1 MLVKDARGNPVT
13 ASGPLP
19 VMLLDEAV
27 ASYLGFR
34 KDTGDCLKAVLTAEP
49 DFVLAHCLRGYFMML
64 FGQRAMVSRA
74 QRSLEAAQATART
87 TSATPR
93 EAAHLAALATWVQ
106 GDFAGATARWEA
118 IAAEHPRDILAL
130 KLGQYGRF
138 YSGESERMR
147 DVLARALPAWDARVP
162 GYGFVLGC
170 HAFGLEET
178 GDYAAAERAG
188 REAIDCNPSDIWA
201 AHAVAHVFEMTGR
214 PREGVAWV
222 DSLQSNWAECNN
234 FAFHTFWHRCLFL
247 IELGL
252 FDRVLDLYDREVRP
266 ESTDDLLDISNAV
279 ALLWRLEQAGVDV
292 GDRWGELADRAQG
305 HVDDHL
311 LVFGDVHYL
320 MALAAAGRTD
330 DVACM
335 VESMGRYAVE
345 SVETQ
350 AAVTREPGLALAR
363 AVLAHRRTDY
373 TTVVEELLP
382 VRDTIRRI
390 GGSHAQRDLFAEMLI
405 DAVLRAAHFDE
416 AKGLLADR
424 LDKRPRNAWGWRHY
438 AQVLDR
444 LGDGDGAAKARTAE
458 ERLIAA

>member
-147 DVLARALPAWDARVP
+147 DVLARALPAWDAGVP

-188 REAIDCNPSDIWA
+188 REAIDYNPSDIWA

-214 PREGVAWV
+214 PRDGVAWV
-222 DSLQSNWAECNN
+222 DSLQSNWAEC
-234 FAFHTFWHRCLFL
+234 
-247 IELGL
+247 
-252 FDRVLDLYDREVRP
+252 
-266 ESTDDLLDISNAV
+266 
-279 ALLWRLEQAGVDV
+279 
-292 GDRWGELADRAQG
+292 
-305 HVDDHL
+305 
-311 LVFGDVHYL
+311 
-320 MALAAAGRTD
+320 
-330 DVACM
+330 
-335 VESMGRYAVE
+335 
-345 SVETQ
+345 
-350 AAVTREPGLALAR
+350 
-363 AVLAHRRTDY
+363 
-373 TTVVEELLP
+373 TTSP
-382 VRDTIRRI
+382 FTHS
-390 GGSHAQRDLFAEMLI
+390 G
-405 DAVLRAAHFDE
+405 
-416 AKGLLADR
+416 
-424 LDKRPRNAWGWRHY
+424 
-438 AQVLDR
+438 
-444 LGDGDGAAKARTAE
+444 
-458 ERLIAA
+458 IAASS